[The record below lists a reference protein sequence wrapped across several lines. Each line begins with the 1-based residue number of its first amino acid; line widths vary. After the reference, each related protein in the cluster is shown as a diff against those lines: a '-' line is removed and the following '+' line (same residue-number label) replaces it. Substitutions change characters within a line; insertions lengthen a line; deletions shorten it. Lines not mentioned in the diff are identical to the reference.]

1 MAAAAL
7 VTGCNQSV
15 KTASEDFNTL
25 PSAVQKSIRAQAPN
39 GDITSIAQTT
49 DNGVQA
55 YQVAFRN
62 ATGPDSTMIVAMDG
76 RVLSSDLPSQ
86 PNGLVQDVKKAL
98 TPTGAVGTQFSSL
111 PEVVQKTIQSK
122 APDAEISDITR
133 HDDNGHTIYEVAFKD
148 SQKNPNMKVA
158 DDGTLIQ

>member
-1 MAAAAL
+1 MAAAAF

-25 PSAVQKSIRAQAPN
+25 PPAVQKSIRAQAPN
-39 GDITSIAQTT
+39 GDIADISQTT

-55 YQVAFRN
+55 YKVDIRN
-62 ATGPDSTMIVAMDG
+62 ANGPDSTMVIAMDG

-86 PNGLVQDVKKAL
+86 PNGLVQSVKKAL
-98 TPTGAVGTQFSSL
+98 TPTGAVGTQFSAL
-111 PEVVQKTIQSK
+111 PESVQKTIQSK
-122 APDAEISDITR
+122 APDAEISDISR
-133 HDDNGHTIYEVAFKD
+133 HDDNGRTIYEISFKD